1 MLASRVVSSVVQRQ
15 VKYVKP
21 VPQESAK
28 GIVAEVYEQ
37 VAGEMRLVVPPV
49 LLHSPSP
56 PATAAYW
63 MLMREP
69 LTTGGAVDRSA
80 KEAVASAVSVANIC
94 PYCLDMHSTN
104 MYGLAGPDDAEAI
117 ATDRLD
123 DVRDER
129 LRRLAGW
136 AREAHLLDAPMP
148 SPAVFT
154 EAERPELVGVMVA
167 FHYLTRMVN
176 VFLASFLLPP
186 RLSPAARR
194 RAKQGISHL
203 LSPTLRGAFP
213 PGRSLSLLPPA
224 ALPVD
229 AGWAAGNHVVA
240 EAVSRAYAALEAAGE
255 RALSPEVR
263 ALVHSRLA
271 DWRGEETGLSRQ
283 WCEDLVAGLP
293 AAERAAARLALLT
306 ALASHQVDESVVE
319 DFRRHDPDDRRLV
332 EAAAWASYAVARRIG
347 ARYVPA
353 ESGPAGG

>member
-21 VPQESAK
+21 VPRESAE
-28 GIVAEVYEQ
+28 GIVAAVYDQ
-37 VAGEMRLVVPPV
+37 VAEEMRLVVPPV

-69 LTTGGAVDRSA
+69 LISDGVVDRLA

-94 PYCLDMHSTN
+94 PYCVDMHSTG
-104 MYGLAGPDDAEAI
+104 MYGLAGAHDAEAI

-136 AREAHLLDAPMP
+136 ARQAHLPDPPA
-148 SPAVFT
+148 AVFT
-154 EAERPELVGVMVA
+154 EAERPELVGVVVG
-167 FHYLTRMVN
+167 FQYLARMVN
-176 VFLASFLLPP
+176 VFLGSFLLPR

-194 RAKQGISHL
+194 RAKHGISHL
-203 LSPTLRGAFP
+203 LSPTLRGGFP

-224 ALPVD
+224 PLPAD
-229 AGWAAGNHVVA
+229 AGWAAGNDGVA
-240 EAVSRAYAALEAAGE
+240 EAVSRSYAALEAAGE

-263 ALVHSRLA
+263 TLVRTRLA
-271 DWRGEETGLSRQ
+271 DWRGEESGLSRQ
-283 WCEDLVAGLP
+283 WCEDLVAELP
-293 AAERAAARLALLT
+293 AAERAAGRLALLT
-306 ALASHQVDESVVE
+306 AFASYQVDESVVHE
-319 DFRRHDPDDRRLV
+319 FRRHEPDDRRLV
-332 EAAAWASYAVARRIG
+332 EATAWASYAVARHIG
-347 ARYVPA
+347 AGHVPA
-353 ESGPAGG
+353 PSAAG